1 MAQWNGILICDR
13 GLFHNGY
20 SQSHM
25 LHVWYMFLHLGLF
38 RAHVGKC
45 SEHMGI
51 NIIITM
57 DSIIILSQWLFNGMF
72 EYAKDGGQSLN
83 PGN

>member
-1 MAQWNGILICDR
+1 MVYVSTFGSFL
-13 GLFHNGY
+13 G
-20 SQSHM
+20 HM
-25 LHVWYMFLHLGLF
+25 LVNVPYM
-38 RAHVGKC
+38 
-45 SEHMGI
+45 EHMGI